1 MKRNPNDGQS
11 ALSAQAP
18 SVALFADAGDHR
30 LNSSTTPVDASRS
43 ITAEFWLRRLA
54 ELSRR
59 RGLAIGTML
68 GAARPDLDLLLASAA
83 LHLPAEEGLGEREA
97 SERLRD
103 FLATTGA
110 MIDTDHAELRRWLVD
125 LGFVERSD
133 RGSDYRRGAL
143 PSWLRAAAEQL
154 QVQQLV
160 EAVERARATHDSERQ
175 ARKQAWLARA
185 AAAIEVTEE
194 APAVAVVPTQVSA
207 DADTMFMA
215 MALDQAYNGWAMGEV
230 PVGAVVVRDG
240 QVLATGF
247 NQPIANHDPT
257 AHAEIQA
264 MRAAATLLGNYRLAG
279 CALYVTLEPCAMCA
293 GAIQHARV
301 ARLVYGARDPKT
313 GACGSVVDLFA
324 EARLNH
330 HTVVNGGVLAD
341 RCGRLLSD
349 FFAERR
355 AMRRSGALPSDAEAG
370 DGDEG

>member
-1 MKRNPNDGQS
+1 
-11 ALSAQAP
+11 
-18 SVALFADAGDHR
+18 
-30 LNSSTTPVDASRS
+30 
-43 ITAEFWLRRLA
+43 
-54 ELSRR
+54 
-59 RGLAIGTML
+59 ML
-68 GAARPDLDLLLASAA
+68 GAARADLDLLLASAA
-83 LHLPAEEGLGEREA
+83 LHLPVDEGLSEREA
-97 SERLRD
+97 SERLRG
-103 FLATTGA
+103 FLATTGV
-110 MIDTDHAELRRWLVD
+110 MLDTDHAELRRWLVD

-133 RGSDYRRGAL
+133 RGTDYRRGVL
-143 PSWLRAAAEQL
+143 PASLQSAAEQL
-154 QVQQLV
+154 DAQRLV
-160 EAVERARATHDSERQ
+160 EAVEQARATHESERQ

-194 APAVAVVPTQVSA
+194 AAADVAPARQTT
-207 DADTMFMA
+207 DADSMFMA
-215 MALDQAYNGWAMGEV
+215 MALDQAHNGWAMGEV
-230 PVGAVVVRDG
+230 PVGAVIVRDG

-264 MRAAATLLGNYRLAG
+264 MRAAAELLGNYRLAD
-279 CALYVTLEPCAMCA
+279 CTLYVTLEPCAMCA

-355 AMRRSGALPSDAEAG
+355 ALRRAGVLPANAGTGDA
-370 DGDEG
+370 DEG

>member
-1 MKRNPNDGQS
+1 MSLSSPTED
-11 ALSAQAP
+11 ALRAITVEHWLQ
-18 SVALFADAGDHR
+18 R
-30 LNSSTTPVDASRS
+30 LT
-43 ITAEFWLRRLA
+43 

-59 RGLAIGTML
+59 QGLAIGTML
-68 GAARPDLDLLLASAA
+68 GAARSDLDLLLASAA
-83 LHLPAEEGLGEREA
+83 LHLPPDEGLGEREA
-97 SERLRD
+97 SERFRH

-110 MIDTDHAELRRWLVD
+110 MLDTDHAELRRWLVD

-143 PSWLRAAAEQL
+143 PSWLQAAAEQL
-154 QVQQLV
+154 DAQQLL
-160 EAVERARATHDSERQ
+160 EAVQRARAAHESERQ

-194 APAVAVVPTQVSA
+194 GHAEVAEPPQTSA
-207 DADTMFMA
+207 DPDAIFMA
-215 MALDQAYNGWAMGEV
+215 MALDQAHNAWAMGEV
-230 PVGAVVVRDG
+230 PVGAVLVREG

-279 CALYVTLEPCAMCA
+279 CTLYVTLEPCAMCA
-293 GAIQHARV
+293 GAIQHARM

-313 GACGSVVDLFA
+313 GACGSVVDLFS
-324 EARLNH
+324 EAKLNH
-330 HTVVNGGVLAD
+330 HTVVNGGVLAG
-341 RCGRLLSD
+341 RCGKLLSD

-355 AMRRSGALPSDAEAG
+355 AMRRSGALPSEDEAG